1 MKRLIVCGVVV
12 AALTLPALAAGNS
25 FVYLGPLQGGNNN
38 AGIEFKIK
46 FKNHHPRKVLRV
58 EYHNVYG
65 TTASSSLCY
74 PPEGQGQ
81 PGWTINRKAK
91 FHGTLHTGSYAATIS
106 GKLRKPAN
114 RFRRIFGT
122 IRIQG
127 NGCDTGALSYV
138 AKRGG

>member
-12 AALTLPALAAGNS
+12 VALTLPALAAGNA

-38 AGIEFKIK
+38 AGIEFKVK

-58 EYHNVYG
+58 EYHNVSGTYG
-65 TTASSSLCY
+65 SSTCY
-74 PPEGQGQ
+74 FIEGDGQ
-81 PGWTINRKAK
+81 PGWKINRKAK
-91 FHGTLHTGSYAATIS
+91 FHGTLHNGSQTAAIA

-114 RFRRIFGT
+114 RFRRISGT
-122 IRIQG
+122 IHIQSPF
-127 NGCDTGALSYV
+127 CDSGTLDYV